1 MDSKIVAVMSSSVSV
16 LVPSYNHAP
25 FVERTLRSIFAQSLK
40 PKKLIVID
48 DGSKDESAVIIRRV
62 LRECPFENEFVTRE
76 NRGLSATLNEGFAR
90 ADGEFFAYLGSDD
103 LWFPN
108 FLAERI
114 RLLESRPRAVLAFGH
129 AFLIDENERIIDST
143 AEWTSFADG
152 DVLPFLLRGQ
162 IFSSPSVVYRRR
174 ALEKYKWNENSVLE
188 DYELYLKLC
197 AEGEFARDERVLCA
211 WRQHGWNVS
220 GDFPLMLSEWLAA
233 QDRAAAHLNL
243 SRAELDVIQ
252 TGLKFQ
258 SVADYV
264 RHGHRREAIN
274 LFFNNL
280 SGARSAAQ
288 IGKMLFRLAVPQ
300 TLFQWNRRRKR
311 RRTIERYG
319 KLDLE
324 KK

>member
-1 MDSKIVAVMSSSVSV
+1 MSVSV

-25 FVERTLRSIFAQSLK
+25 FVERTLRSVFGQTL
-40 PKKLIVID
+40 PPEKLIVID
-48 DGSKDESAVIIRRV
+48 DGSKDESAEIIRRV
-62 LRECPFENEFVTRE
+62 LRECPFENEFIARE

-90 ADGEFFAYLGSDD
+90 TDGEFFAYLGSDD
-103 LWFPN
+103 LWFPQ
-108 FLAERI
+108 FLEERI
-114 RLLESRPRAVLAFGH
+114 RLLEARPNAVLAFGH

-143 AEWTSFADG
+143 ASWTSFADG
-152 DVLPFLLRGQ
+152 DMLPFLLRGQ

-174 ALEKYKWNENSVLE
+174 ALEKYEWNENSVLE

-197 AEGEFARDERVLCA
+197 ADGEFARDERILCA

-233 QDRAAAHLNL
+233 QNRAAPNLNL
-243 SRAELDVIQ
+243 SRAELDKIQ
-252 TGLKFQ
+252 IELKFQ

-280 SGARSAAQ
+280 SGAKSPAQ

-300 TLFQWNRRRKR
+300 TLFQWNRKRKR
-311 RRTIERYG
+311 QKAIEKYG